1 VPRTIAVFG
10 IAELEERARELPV
23 PFITKH
29 NQGGKGLGVRRFDR
43 HEDFDAYVGGSD
55 FEPAVDGIT
64 LLQEYLFSAEPFITR
79 AEFVGGRFVYA
90 VRLLFSLVFPGGPLP
105 DGASPAVLSAQQYA
119 AAHAVLQSG
128 LVGDVS
134 VSRLLQECNLPGDE
148 ETLRLW
154 CPTPPSAH

>member
-1 VPRTIAVFG
+1 MAF
-10 IAELEERARELPV
+10 
-23 PFITKH
+23 H
-29 NQGGKGLGVRRFDR
+29 
-43 HEDFDAYVGGSD
+43 HEDLALGASVALGDLPAGSVPGLATMLLDRLAAGGEDMS
-55 FEPAVDGIT
+55 
-64 LLQEYLFSAEPFITR
+64 
-79 AEFVGGRFVYA
+79 RFVYA